1 MTVETLMSRKPFLEK
16 LYAAQDLAEVKALF
30 ESEGVEMTE
39 NDLMKMLMPQGDTLT
54 EDELEEVAGGGS
66 IMNWLRSRLG
76 GGKGAFG
83 GGGSMGGR

>member
-1 MTVETLMSRKPFLEK
+1 MTVETLMSRKPSLEK